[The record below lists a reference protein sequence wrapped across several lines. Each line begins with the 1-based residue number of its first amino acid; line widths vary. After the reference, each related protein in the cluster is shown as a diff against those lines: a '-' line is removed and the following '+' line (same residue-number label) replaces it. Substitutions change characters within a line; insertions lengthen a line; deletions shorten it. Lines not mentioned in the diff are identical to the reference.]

1 MKKRLIFVRHGR
13 QDSSRC
19 NVDVPLSPEGV
30 LQAEL
35 LSNRLKG
42 SSFDIMYTSTL
53 IRAVETGDIIN
64 RNLGLDVIRRSE
76 LNEIDWGDIVG
87 LTNEERLA
95 KFSSFMKE
103 RRLRTSDLP
112 FPGGESGEDAY
123 SRARPV
129 IDEIINSPY
138 ESILIVSHG
147 GMIRS
152 LIAGLLDL
160 PFRSKLAFG
169 DSLENTSLT
178 EFLYDT
184 ETRLFSLE
192 SLNDHAHLT
201 GHPELMRSAWKEK

>member
-129 IDEIINSPY
+129 IDEMLNGPWKSIIT
-138 ESILIVSHG
+138 VTHG

-152 LIAGLLDL
+152 LIAGLLGL
-160 PFRSKLAFG
+160 PFSSKLAFG
-169 DSLENTSLT
+169 ESLENTSMS

-184 ETRLFSLE
+184 DTGLFSME
-192 SLNDHAHLT
+192 TFNDHAHLFS
-201 GHPELMRSAWKEK
+201 HPELMRSAWKQE